1 MNLLKKMFASWPPRK
16 LCVRT
21 YELFLEGI
29 TDDQIF
35 ERLCAEGCSAAS
47 ASRAVTFVPSAFAR
61 VYYVK
66 DGIVFPES
74 FYPGR
79 SAYKNGQMRA
89 HIDEPIFSEAL
100 SLAEQIKRDDNWGQA
115 LRVVEIS
122 AEHKVIQEGKSR
134 GLVPKITLLIH
145 EF

>member
-1 MNLLKKMFASWPPRK
+1 
-16 LCVRT
+16 
-21 YELFLEGI
+21 
-29 TDDQIF
+29 
-35 ERLCAEGCSAAS
+35 
-47 ASRAVTFVPSAFAR
+47 

-89 HIDEPIFSEAL
+89 YIDEPIFSEAL